1 MKTYLLLASLIV
13 LWLSLG
19 FIAIKYDYK
28 SQPGKPD
35 KPGINCI
42 NLDNPSIWPVPLS
55 STNL

>member
-1 MKTYLLLASLIV
+1 MRAYLLLASLIV

-19 FIAIKYDYK
+19 IIAIKYDYK
-28 SQPGKPD
+28 SQPD